1 MLDETPFAVAESCTG
16 AQVAASLATVND
28 FRVDGDLLVCGRAV
42 RLPEICLYTGAT
54 EDLIAVTQ
62 FSQYPSMK
70 LVLRQRTCGLTYYV
84 DRSKKGSRDVKRIVC
99 VIGGLFG
106 GVVAGIGMTKTTG
119 WLFLAG
125 IFIIAVASIVFSRLR
140 PPLGLVKFRAP
151 DMFWIRGFPLSYLQR
166 LADHQREQ
174 DNVQG

>member
-1 MLDETPFAVAESCTG
+1 
-16 AQVAASLATVND
+16 
-28 FRVDGDLLVCGRAV
+28 
-42 RLPEICLYTGAT
+42 
-54 EDLIAVTQ
+54 
-62 FSQYPSMK
+62 MK
-70 LVLRQRTCGLTYYV
+70 LVLRQRTCGLTSYV
-84 DRSKKGSRDVKRIVC
+84 DRSKKGSRDVKRIAC

-106 GVVAGIGMTKTTG
+106 GVVAGIGMTEATG
-119 WLFLAG
+119 VFFLTG
-125 IFIIAVASIVFSRLR
+125 VFIVAVASIVFSRLR